1 MHVCLV
7 RGHIYDRLSLNGY
20 LNKLLT
26 FQYVPP
32 KPVSIEK
39 YIKTSIHSNAV
50 GKKYLLQKQAS
61 KIKFLNITYQLLL
74 LDSKTTN

>member
-50 GKKYLLQKQAS
+50 GKKISTSKAS
-61 KIKFLNITYQLLL
+61 KQDLIFKHYISTLTIR
-74 LDSKTTN
+74 